1 MPGTVRSVPTILA
14 VTEFTDPG
22 CPFAFSAE
30 PSRWRMKWLYA
41 DHDLAWQTR
50 MVVLARD
57 AAEYAAKGLT
67 PEMVAGGSQQLSEEH
82 GMPMSSAV
90 RDRVPGTLPAC
101 TAVVATRLH
110 APEHEAALLRRLRL
124 RHFNG
129 ENLDD
134 ASTIA
139 GAAQDLGLDPTTVA
153 AWMEELDVKA
163 AVEADATAARH
174 PAPAALVLDH
184 KLAGWEHG
192 RRYTC
197 PSYELV
203 PGGND
208 TAMQAIPGF
217 QPWAVYDVVLANLLP
232 GVQRRADAS
241 SVTEVLAWAGEP
253 LAAVE
258 VAAVCGIDREA
269 ATEQL
274 AASDARRIPWA
285 GGELWEVA

>member
-1 MPGTVRSVPTILA
+1 MLA

-30 PSRWRMKWLYA
+30 PSRWRMKWLYR
-41 DHDLAWQTR
+41 DHDIAWQTR
-50 MVVLARD
+50 MVVLSRD
-57 AAEYAAKGLT
+57 AAENAAKGLT
-67 PEMVAGGSQQLSEEH
+67 PEMIAGGSARLSAEH

-101 TAVVATRLH
+101 TAVVATRVH

-124 RHFNG
+124 RHFDG
-129 ENLDD
+129 EYLDA
-134 ASTIA
+134 ASTVA
-139 GAAQDLGLDPTTVA
+139 GAAQDVGLDPAAVA

-184 KLAGWEHG
+184 KLAGWERG

-203 PGGND
+203 PDGND
-208 TAMQAIPGF
+208 AAMQAIPGF

-232 GVQRRADAS
+232 GVERRPDAA

-253 LAAVE
+253 LATPE
-258 VAAVCGIDREA
+258 VAAVCGIDRESA
-269 ATEQL
+269 AEQL
-274 AASDARRIPWA
+274 AAGDARRIPWA
-285 GGELWEVA
+285 NSELWELRTAR

>member
-1 MPGTVRSVPTILA
+1 MRRVPPILS

-30 PSRWRMKWLYA
+30 PWRWRIRWLYA
-41 DHDLAWQTR
+41 DHDIAWSHR

-57 AAEYAAKGLT
+57 AEEYADKGLT
-67 PEMVAGGSQQLSEEH
+67 PEMIAGGARQLSAAH
-82 GMPMSSAV
+82 GMPMSTAV

-110 APEHEAALLRRLRL
+110 APEHEAAMLRRLRL
-124 RHFNG
+124 RQFNG

-134 ASTIA
+134 PSTIA
-139 GAAQDLGLDPTTVA
+139 HAAQDVGLDPDAVA
-153 AWMEELDVKA
+153 GWMEEPDVRA
-163 AVEADATAARH
+163 TVEADATAARH

-203 PGGND
+203 PAAGEPA
-208 TAMQAIPGF
+208 TQAVPGF
-217 QPWAVYDVVLANLLP
+217 QPWAVYDVALANLLP
-232 GVQRRADAS
+232 GVERRPDAE
-241 SVTEVLAWAGEP
+241 SVTEALAWAGEP
-253 LAAVE
+253 MAAVE
-258 VAAVCGIDREA
+258 VAALCGIDRDA

-274 AASDARRIPWA
+274 QASDARSIPW
-285 GGELWEVA
+285 GNGELWEL

>member
-1 MPGTVRSVPTILA
+1 VPAILS

-30 PSRWRMKWLYA
+30 PSRWRMRWLYA
-41 DHDLAWQTR
+41 DHELDWRPR
-50 MVVLARD
+50 MVVLARSAD
-57 AAEYAAKGLT
+57 EYAAKGLT
-67 PEMVAGGSQQLSEEH
+67 PEMAAGAAQQLSEAH
-82 GMPMSSAV
+82 GMPMTTKV

-110 APEHEAALLRRLRL
+110 APEREAAMLRRLRL

-129 ENLDD
+129 EDLDA

-139 GAAQDLGLDPTTVA
+139 HAAQDVGLDPDAVA
-153 AWMEELDVKA
+153 GWMEELDVKA

-184 KLAGWEHG
+184 KLADWESG

-197 PSYELV
+197 PSYELR
-203 PGGND
+203 PGDNE
-208 TAMQAIPGF
+208 AALQVVPGF
-217 QPWAVYDVVLANLLP
+217 QPWAVYDTVLANLLP
-232 GVQRRADAS
+232 GVERRPDAE

-253 LAAVE
+253 LAAAE
-258 VAAVCGIDREA
+258 VAAVCGIELDA
-269 ATEQL
+269 AIDQL
-274 AASDARRIPWA
+274 QDVARHEPWGNGA
-285 GGELWEVA
+285 LWSLA